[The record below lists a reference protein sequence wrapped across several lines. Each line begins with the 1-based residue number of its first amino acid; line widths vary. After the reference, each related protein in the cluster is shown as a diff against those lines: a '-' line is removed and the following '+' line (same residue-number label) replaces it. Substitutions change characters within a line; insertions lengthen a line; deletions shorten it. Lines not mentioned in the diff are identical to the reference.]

1 MPDYEKMY
9 HIVCAAA
16 SKAIDVLDE
25 GDTALC
31 RETLQAALLEAEEMY
46 VADDRDAT

>member
-16 SKAIDVLDE
+16 SRAIDVLDE

-31 RETLQAALLEAEEMY
+31 RETLQAALLEAEEIY
-46 VADDRDAT
+46 VSDGGDAT

>member
-16 SKAIDVLDE
+16 SKAIGVLDE

-46 VADDRDAT
+46 VADGGDAT